1 MNRHK
6 DLADM
11 PEETKGLLLIDGAY
25 NTLLIPFN
33 SNEMKEIAEH
43 FIRKYIRFAKRHKLK
58 SELNAD
64 INAYLKR
71 EYKNELKEGDAK

>member
-1 MNRHK
+1 MNKHK

-33 SNEMKEIAEH
+33 SNEMEEIAEK
-43 FIRKYIRFAKRHKLK
+43 FIKKNIRFAKRHKMK
-58 SELNAD
+58 AELDAD
-64 INAYLKR
+64 IRRYLKR
-71 EYKNELKEGDAK
+71 EYKNELKEGD